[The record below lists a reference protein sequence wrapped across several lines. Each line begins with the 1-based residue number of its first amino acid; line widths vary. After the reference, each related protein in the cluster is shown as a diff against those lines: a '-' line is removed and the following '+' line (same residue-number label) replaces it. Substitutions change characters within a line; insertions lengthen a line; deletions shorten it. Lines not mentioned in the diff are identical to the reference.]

1 MTPHGSTSAGVWAR
15 SAPSLAPLWGLLMC
29 FSTGILLGK
38 ALLPG
43 KPCRAWVNLEFLLLR
58 GSGVQM
64 KPRIAWSVPVNT
76 FLVFLLKTFMRA
88 FCSQLCGSQ
97 QPLLPSTSEQVGAS
111 FLVGRKQKNHS
122 NLIFPLIPYIPYML
136 SSLFIAS
143 DIIPLVR
150 FYA

>member
-1 MTPHGSTSAGVWAR
+1 
-15 SAPSLAPLWGLLMC
+15 
-29 FSTGILLGK
+29 
-38 ALLPG
+38 
-43 KPCRAWVNLEFLLLR
+43 
-58 GSGVQM
+58 M

-76 FLVFLLKTFMRA
+76 FLVFLLKTFIKA

-111 FLVGRKQKNHS
+111 ISVGRKQKKNCT
-122 NLIFPLIPYIPYML
+122 NLIFPLIPHIPYML
-136 SSLFIAS
+136 SSLFIAT